1 MSNLNP
7 IAPPRFV
14 AHATLLRLFARMA
27 PNIQKVVS
35 ALVTSYAN
43 NQTTLAVLI
52 RKRKQRIQNQYA
64 VLNVLNI
71 VDALHLQCHA
81 SGFSVFNF
89 VTVQPMPCTSTKI
102 LSSFD

>member
-35 ALVTSYAN
+35 ALVTSCAN

-52 RKRKQRIQNQYA
+52 RKRKQRIQNQCA
-64 VLNVLNI
+64 ILHVLKKEVE
-71 VDALHLQCHA
+71 CHA
-81 SGFSVFNF
+81 SGFSVFNV
-89 VTVQPMPCTSTKI
+89 VTVQPRPCISTKI